1 MISPVNLLFSAD
13 ILVASMVFSI
23 VAITEPFL
31 EKWLHDLLEDSPPF
45 CLGWDYF
52 FAPLLRAVAIVLFIY
67 LAYPTLFGLNEA
79 PAIDQL
85 MTYENT
91 NTSNLLGVMFLIGLL
106 LPLIPAL
113 NRHPEFVLPI
123 QGTTA
128 AAYVFSWLTHYLH
141 ITTASVWPSIDILFV
156 MVVLSYLGHRL
167 ANWFGH
173 HLGGKLDERFSTH
186 GLRAVGQHIIELL
199 IQIPVI
205 LTYGYGLGYQLS
217 M

>member
-1 MISPVNLLFSAD
+1 MISPVNLLFNAD
-13 ILVASMVFSI
+13 IIVAVIVFSI

-52 FAPLLRAVAIVLFIY
+52 FAPLLRALAVVLFIY
-67 LAYPTLFGLNEA
+67 LAYPALFGLKVA
-79 PAIDQL
+79 PDIGEL
-85 MTYENT
+85 MAYENT
-91 NTSNLLGVMFLIGLL
+91 STSSLLGVMFLIGLL
-106 LPLIPAL
+106 LPLVPAL

-123 QGTTA
+123 QGATA
-128 AAYVFSWLTHYLH
+128 TAYVFAWLTHYLH
-141 ITTASVWPSIDILFV
+141 ITTAGIWPGIDVLFV

-173 HLGGKLDERFSTH
+173 YLGEKLDETFSTH
-186 GLRAVGQHIIELL
+186 GLKAVAQHIVELL

-205 LTYGYGLGYQLS
+205 LTYGYGLGYQLA